1 MRPCSA
7 RVPGLTVVGSVTGA
21 TPTGSPAATDG
32 PLRIAQIAPV
42 AMPVRP
48 GEGDSV
54 EQLVSLLTEELV
66 RRGHDVT
73 LYAAGDSLTSAR
85 LRAVHPRG
93 YYELPEMWDWQLI
106 ESMHAAHAFEHAA
119 DHDVIHAHDYGFA
132 VPFAPLVDTPLIETP
147 HVTPAPEV
155 LAAYGRRPDLHVVAV
170 SDFQRGRLG
179 GRENVTVIHHGIDV
193 HAFPFSERGGDY
205 LLFLGRMISD
215 KGPAEAVRVAQ
226 AAEMP
231 LVLAGPAQPGFDIG
245 ADPAVDGTTIRYVGP
260 VSPQERNRLLAGAAA
275 LVFPLLYPEPFG
287 LVLIEAMACGTPV
300 VASALGAVPEIVDE
314 GVTGL
319 TATSWEGLA
328 ELVPAVTAL
337 DRAAVRRRAQGR
349 WDFRRM
355 VDDHE
360 ALYRRV
366 APGRAA
372 A

>member
-1 MRPCSA
+1 MSA
-7 RVPGLTVVGSVTGA
+7 HPPSANESL
-21 TPTGSPAATDG
+21 PPPASGRA
-32 PLRIAQIAPV
+32 LRIAQVAPV

-85 LRAVHPRG
+85 LRAVHARG
-93 YYELPEMWDWQLI
+93 YHEEEDLWDWQLF
-106 ESMHAAHAFEHAA
+106 ESMHAAHAFEHAG
-119 DHDVIHAHDYGFA
+119 DHDLIHAHDYGFA

-147 HVTPAPEV
+147 HVDPAPEV
-155 LAAYGRRPDLHVVAV
+155 LGAYRRRPDLQVVAV

-179 GRENVTVIHHGIDV
+179 ARENVTVIPHGIDV

-205 LLFLGRMISD
+205 LLFLGRMIAD
-215 KGPAEAVRVAQ
+215 KGPSEAIRIAQ
-226 AAEMP
+226 AAGMP
-231 LVLAGPAQPGFDIG
+231 LVLAGPAQDGYDIG
-245 ADPAVDGTTIRYVGP
+245 AERAIDGKAIRYVGA
-260 VSPQERNRLLAGAAA
+260 VSAQERNRLLAGAAA

-300 VASALGAVPEIVDE
+300 VASALGAVPEIVDV

-328 ELVPAVTAL
+328 ELVPAAAAL
-337 DRAAVRRRAQGR
+337 DRAAVRRTAEER
-349 WDFRRM
+349 WDFRRV

-366 APGRAA
+366 VAGGAGT
-372 A
+372 

>member
-1 MRPCSA
+1 MSA
-7 RVPGLTVVGSVTGA
+7 F
-21 TPTGSPAATDG
+21 AACESLSG
-32 PLRIAQIAPV
+32 RPLRIAQVAPV

-93 YYELPEMWDWQLI
+93 YYELEELWDWQLI
-106 ESMHAAHAFEHAA
+106 ESIHAAHAFEHAA
-119 DHDVIHAHDYGFA
+119 DHDLIHAHDYGFA
-132 VPFAPLVDTPLIETP
+132 VPFAPLVDTPLVETP
-147 HVTPAPEV
+147 HVDPAPEV
-155 LAAYGRRPDLHVVAV
+155 LGVYQQRPELHIVAV

-179 GRENVTVIHHGIDV
+179 VRENVTVIPHGIDV

-205 LLFLGRMISD
+205 LLFLGRMIAN
-215 KGPAEAVRVAQ
+215 KGPSEAIRIAQ
-226 AAEMP
+226 AAGMP
-231 LVLAGPAQPGFDIG
+231 LLLAGPAAEGYDV
-245 ADPAVDGTTIRYVGP
+245 ATEPAVDGKAIRYVGP
-260 VSPQERNRLLAGAAA
+260 VSPQERNRLLTGAAA

-300 VASALGAVPEIVDE
+300 VASALGAVPEIVDC
-314 GVTGL
+314 GLTGL

-328 ELVPAVTAL
+328 ELIPAAAAL
-337 DRAAVRRRAQGR
+337 DRAAVRRTAEER

-366 APGRAA
+366 AASRART
-372 A
+372 